1 MPKSRNILW
10 PLQVLA
16 IASLVGPVLFFTYT
30 AWDSHR
36 RISQQADER
45 IERALDVVQEH
56 TLKAFQTIERTMAE
70 TNEVVRDLPPEQIQA
85 DEARIQRRLKRTQ
98 DTLSQI
104 EAIWLFDKAGHPL
117 VSSTVLPVPRDLDN
131 SERDY
136 FKAQAEQD
144 AGTFIGRSITS
155 KIGGI
160 RFFVV
165 SQRRPTP
172 DGGFDGIVA
181 VSVRPE
187 HFHNFYGRISRGIAD
202 SFGLIRA
209 DGEFLARYPSRGG
222 EAMRLNPQ
230 SGFLQA
236 LRYNQEAGLFT
247 AISQLD
253 GIQRRIGYR
262 KVPGYPLYVQVG
274 IETAALSRNLW
285 SSMSGLLGFG
295 IPATLLLFGVSLYAL
310 QRTRSFHAEVERRE
324 VAEAA
329 LKQAQRL
336 EAVGHLTG
344 GVAHDFNNLL
354 MVVKGNIDRLRR
366 YPAEERQK
374 RSLDAIETAA
384 VRGASLVRQLLSFSR
399 QQTHEPTVI
408 GLSRYLPDLQDMLR
422 SSLRGDIAIDMR
434 VPPDLWN
441 TKVDLNELELA
452 ILNIAVN
459 ARDAMPDGGRL
470 LIEAWNVILRDPD
483 IIGLKGEFVA
493 LSLTDTGS
501 GIPEHV
507 LPHVFEPFYTT
518 KEVGKGTGLGLSQV
532 YGFARQSG
540 GTATALAESGRGTT
554 ITLYLPRTLEVANG
568 ESAAATE
575 PLRRSGQGR
584 ILLVEDNADIAEVTR
599 ANLEEIGFQVTHVAD
614 ARSALTALSPAAKF
628 DLVFSDIVMPGDLNG
643 VDLARILRKE
653 HPSLPVLLATGYS
666 TVAQSAMDEGFT
678 ILRKPYDT
686 AELSA
691 CINRTLGVVP
701 LKASA

>member
-1 MPKSRNILW
+1 
-10 PLQVLA
+10 
-16 IASLVGPVLFFTYT
+16 
-30 AWDSHR
+30 
-36 RISQQADER
+36 
-45 IERALDVVQEH
+45 
-56 TLKAFQTIERTMAE
+56 
-70 TNEVVRDLPPEQIQA
+70 
-85 DEARIQRRLKRTQ
+85 
-98 DTLSQI
+98 
-104 EAIWLFDKAGHPL
+104 
-117 VSSTVLPVPRDLDN
+117 
-131 SERDY
+131 
-136 FKAQAEQD
+136 
-144 AGTFIGRSITS
+144 
-155 KIGGI
+155 
-160 RFFVV
+160 
-165 SQRRPTP
+165 
-172 DGGFDGIVA
+172 
-181 VSVRPE
+181 
-187 HFHNFYGRISRGIAD
+187 
-202 SFGLIRA
+202 
-209 DGEFLARYPSRGG
+209 
-222 EAMRLNPQ
+222 
-230 SGFLQA
+230 
-236 LRYNQEAGLFT
+236 
-247 AISQLD
+247 
-253 GIQRRIGYR
+253 
-262 KVPGYPLYVQVG
+262 
-274 IETAALSRNLW
+274 
-285 SSMSGLLGFG
+285 
-295 IPATLLLFGVSLYAL
+295 
-310 QRTRSFHAEVERRE
+310 
-324 VAEAA
+324 
-329 LKQAQRL
+329 
-336 EAVGHLTG
+336 
-344 GVAHDFNNLL
+344 
-354 MVVKGNIDRLRR
+354 
-366 YPAEERQK
+366 
-374 RSLDAIETAA
+374 
-384 VRGASLVRQLLSFSR
+384 
-399 QQTHEPTVI
+399 
-408 GLSRYLPDLQDMLR
+408 
-422 SSLRGDIAIDMR
+422 MR

-554 ITLYLPRTLEVANG
+554 ITLYLPRTLEAADG

-614 ARSALTALSPAAKF
+614 ARSALAALSPGAKF
-628 DLVFSDIVMPGDLNG
+628 ELVFSDIVMPGDLNG

-666 TVAQSAMDEGFT
+666 TVAQSAMNEGFT

-691 CINRTLGVVP
+691 CINRTLGVAP